1 MSRSRAKL
9 DVGTGDGRGIGAEG
23 ATAIFTGNDVH
34 AGPTA
39 VTVFLASH
47 ARTCMTGAEPALG
60 GGRPAGSA
68 AGPAGA

>member
-47 ARTCMTGAEPALG
+47 ARTCMTGA
-60 GGRPAGSA
+60 
-68 AGPAGA
+68 